1 MPALHRWVGNPLL
14 SFIGRIFFRAELGDF
29 HCGLRGF
36 NTSAIRN
43 LKLRS
48 HGMEFTSEMV
58 VRCRL
63 ARMRIAEVPTTLNYK
78 LCERRIQLVCWIG
91 QSYQYSRIGVVPA
104 VSIPRNPCKDTW
116 LRTGHCWCGKRRA
129 RMAKCSIGS
138 QADRI
143 AHASMCCGHCCN

>member
-1 MPALHRWVGNPLL
+1 MERPLLAALKQRNGRFVIMGDADDSYDFSRLDRFVAKLREGYDLVMGNRFEGGIERGAMPALHRWVGNPLL

-48 HGMEFTSEMV
+48 HGMEFASEMV

-63 ARMRIAEVPTTLNYK
+63 ARMRIAEVPTTLNPHSPDNA
-78 LCERRIQLVCWIG
+78 LSFG
-91 QSYQYSRIGVVPA
+91 A
-104 VSIPRNPCKDTW
+104 A
-116 LRTGHCWCGKRRA
+116 RA
-129 RMAKCSIGS
+129 TQI
-138 QADRI
+138 
-143 AHASMCCGHCCN
+143 

>member
-1 MPALHRWVGNPLL
+1 MPALHRGVGNPLL

-48 HGMEFTSEMV
+48 HGMEFASEMV

-63 ARMRIAEVPTTLNYK
+63 ARMRIAEVPTTLNPHSPDNA
-78 LCERRIQLVCWIG
+78 LSFGAACAIQI
-91 QSYQYSRIGVVPA
+91 
-104 VSIPRNPCKDTW
+104 
-116 LRTGHCWCGKRRA
+116 
-129 RMAKCSIGS
+129 
-138 QADRI
+138 
-143 AHASMCCGHCCN
+143 